1 MSYTVVSLFPIAV
14 NPENISDKL
23 QENGFTKENIN
34 ISKYNI
40 DGDIVDEMEE
50 DEKTKNFWDYLF
62 GDTKWRT
69 AYQKAGIDKNTITVY
84 ADSLEDARKA
94 KTIMDEEGA
103 LDIKK
108 YHKENVDNEYEI
120 SQEEED
126 RIIAKAKHNVYFLE
140 GSRTYR
146 PNSRGMNKRMDSL
159 GAKD

>member
-14 NPENISDKL
+14 NLEIVSEKL

-40 DGDIVDEMEE
+40 EGEVVETMEE

-69 AYQKAGIDKNTITVY
+69 AYQKAGIDNNTITVY
-84 ADSLEDARKA
+84 TDSIEEARKA
-94 KTIMDEEGA
+94 KAIMDEEGA

-108 YHKENVDNEYEI
+108 YHKDNVDSNYEI

-126 RIIAKAKHNVYFLE
+126 RIIAKAKHNVYFLT
-140 GSRTYR
+140 GNRTYR
-146 PNSRGMNKRMDSL
+146 PNSRGMNNRMDSL

>member
-14 NPENISDKL
+14 NPEDVVAKL
-23 QENGFTKENIN
+23 ENNGFAKENVN

-40 DGDIVDEMEE
+40 EGDLVDDLEE

-69 AYQKAGIDKNTITVY
+69 AYQKAGIDNNTVTVY
-84 ADSLEDARKA
+84 TDSIEDARRA
-94 KTIMDEEGA
+94 KSIMDENGA

-108 YHKENVDNEYEI
+108 YHKENIDSEYEI
-120 SQEEED
+120 SEEEQD
-126 RIIAKAKHNVYFLE
+126 RIIAKARHNVYFLD
-140 GSRTYR
+140 GNRTYK
-146 PNSRGMNKRMDSL
+146 PNSRGMNKRMDYL